1 MTMLEKFT
9 NWFFGRKK
17 SEEAIAAP
25 YKVEP
30 PEQPSPA
37 PTTPAIS
44 TETTPENP
52 TITEEIKKPRGKPR
66 GKAKKEV
73 DTKKAAEPTKTV
85 AKMTTTRKSKKTQ
98 P

>member
-1 MTMLEKFT
+1 MTMFEKFS

-17 SEEAIAAP
+17 AEEAIAAP
-25 YKVEP
+25 YKVET
-30 PEQPSPA
+30 PEQPEPA

-44 TETTPENP
+44 SEPTPEKP
-52 TITEEIKKPRGKPR
+52 AITEEIKKPRGKPR

-73 DTKKAAEPTKTV
+73 DTKKAAEPTKAV